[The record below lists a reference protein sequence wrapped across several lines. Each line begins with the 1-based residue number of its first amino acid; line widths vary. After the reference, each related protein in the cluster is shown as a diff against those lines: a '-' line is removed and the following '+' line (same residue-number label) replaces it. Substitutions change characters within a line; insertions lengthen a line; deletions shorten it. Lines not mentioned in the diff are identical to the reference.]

1 MPNSVITSAG
11 LALFADALHTG
22 ATVTID
28 RIVFADVPGLDPAV
42 TPGANQAMPPAA
54 QIMLDAAIEK
64 AGRVDANTVVYSRVL
79 TATDGNWY
87 INWIGLYSTQHKTLV
102 AVCVVPRHYKFKT
115 DGFRAGNTLYKNFA
129 IQYANAAAL
138 TGITIA
144 PETWQYDFDTRYALK
159 DHNHD
164 TKYEPLGAVA
174 SHNEAATPHPG
185 KFAAAG
191 HNHDTKYEAKGA
203 VATHNAAADAHPGKF
218 AAAGHNHNTAYEA
231 KGAVET
237 HNAAADAHPDIRAQL
252 GAGKAMFEI
261 FSSLS
266 GETPPGAYP
275 LWTGETIA
283 NCRTLYPDFWAK
295 AVSLQSSGKIR
306 TLAAAAYNTEI
317 STYGETGAFV
327 IDTDAGSIRLPK
339 IVHFV
344 RSIAD
349 LASIG
354 TAQNDELRAHTHTTP
369 NGTLYVRPTV
379 HAPGADGDH
388 WHNQNDG
395 SNVTGSTGGG
405 ETRPKNVRAAMYIQ
419 VYSAAIPASTAQAAE
434 FVNAVTG
441 KANRNFDNLELSAAL
456 SNLGVAGSLSPSG
469 YQKLPGGLILQW
481 GYLESG
487 KGTREVVFPVKFPAR
502 CGSISFATSANVT
515 SYPVADSVVSTG
527 FSFYS
532 GSNVALHWIA
542 IGY

>member
-1 MPNSVITSAG
+1 
-11 LALFADALHTG
+11 
-22 ATVTID
+22 
-28 RIVFADVPGLDPAV
+28 
-42 TPGANQAMPPAA
+42 
-54 QIMLDAAIEK
+54 
-64 AGRVDANTVVYSRVL
+64 
-79 TATDGNWY
+79 
-87 INWIGLYSTQHKTLV
+87 
-102 AVCVVPRHYKFKT
+102 
-115 DGFRAGNTLYKNFA
+115 
-129 IQYANAAAL
+129 
-138 TGITIA
+138 
-144 PETWQYDFDTRYALK
+144 
-159 DHNHD
+159 
-164 TKYEPLGAVA
+164 
-174 SHNEAATPHPG
+174 
-185 KFAAAG
+185 
-191 HNHDTKYEAKGA
+191 
-203 VATHNAAADAHPGKF
+203 
-218 AAAGHNHNTAYEA
+218 
-231 KGAVET
+231 
-237 HNAAADAHPDIRAQL
+237 
-252 GAGKAMFEI
+252 MFEI

-327 IDTDAGSIRLPK
+327 IDTNAGSIRLPK

-481 GYLESG
+481 GRTDGYLTGDMAAVTWPLAFSQL
-487 KGTREVVFPVKFPAR
+487 
-502 CGSISFATSANVT
+502 FAVT
-515 SYPVADSVVSTG
+515 SSTEYVEGTGDCELVACTYAQSTTGATFEVMRAQGDNQSVKDKVRI
-527 FSFYS
+527 
-532 GSNVALHWIA
+532 NWIA
-542 IGY
+542 IGR